1 MAVEKV
7 GGGRSHWAASQVA
20 RPIGH
25 HLVSYRLGEVGRAPP
40 CPYKYP
46 PTGERR
52 HTPHFGD
59 STSKALFYSVV
70 ARCHL
75 VRRVARL

>member
-7 GGGRSHWAASQVA
+7 GGGQTHWPAD
-20 RPIGH
+20 R
-25 HLVSYRLGEVGRAPP
+25 HLVSYRLSQVGGAPP

-46 PTGERR
+46 PTSESRHT

-59 STSKALFYSVV
+59 CTCKATILSVV
-70 ARCHL
+70 ARRSH